1 MKLIIALLI
10 CLNCLF
16 CSAQSKVADKPKQK
30 IIKGL
35 QKPQFPGGE
44 QSLYKY
50 LADNVRYPEK
60 AINAIQQGK
69 VYVTFIIR
77 KDGSVSDVSVKKP
90 IGFTMD
96 EEAIR
101 VVKSMPRWKPA
112 MLNGKPV
119 HYVYQLPVKFVLQ

>member
-10 CLNCLF
+10 SLNCLF
-16 CSAQSKVADKPKQK
+16 CAAQSKVANKPKQT

-50 LADNVRYPEK
+50 LANNIRYPER
-60 AINAIQQGK
+60 AVNANQEGA
-69 VYVTFIIR
+69 VYVNFVIR

-96 EEAIR
+96 EEAKR

-112 MLNGKPV
+112 KLNGKPV

>member
-1 MKLIIALLI
+1 MKLIITLLI
-10 CLNCLF
+10 SLNCLF
-16 CSAQSKVADKPKQK
+16 CVAQSKLDVKPKQK

-35 QKPQFPGGE
+35 QKPQFLGGE
-44 QSLYKY
+44 QAIYKY

-60 AINAIQQGK
+60 AIYAGAQGT
-69 VYVTFIIR
+69 VYVIFFIR

-90 IGFTMD
+90 IGFKMD

-101 VVKSMPRWKPA
+101 VVKNMPRWLPA
-112 MLNGKPV
+112 KLNGKPV